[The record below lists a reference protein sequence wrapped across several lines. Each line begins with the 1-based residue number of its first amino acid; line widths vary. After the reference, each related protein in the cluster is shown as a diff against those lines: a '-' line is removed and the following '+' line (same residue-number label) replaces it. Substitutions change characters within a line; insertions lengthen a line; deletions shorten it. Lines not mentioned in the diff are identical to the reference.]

1 MFEAKDILKQVELK
15 PKMTIADLG
24 AGSGFFTIPLAK
36 EVGKDG
42 LIYAIDLIAESLELV
57 EEKAKNEKLFNIK
70 TLVCD
75 LEKEKIKI
83 KDEICDLVLLV
94 NVLYLIEKKE
104 PVIKEVNRIL
114 KPKSQAIF
122 IEWEPEKIV
131 FKTEIYPVSKNDLQ
145 KMIEKNN
152 FKKIK
157 EFSPSQFHYGLIYE
171 KI

>member
-1 MFEAKDILKQVELK
+1 LE
-15 PKMTIADLG
+15 
-24 AGSGFFTIPLAK
+24 K
-36 EVGKDG
+36 EVCKKG
-42 LIYAIDLIAESLELV
+42 LIYAIDLISESLELI

-83 KDEICDLVLLV
+83 KDEVCDLALLV
-94 NVLYLIEKKE
+94 NVLYLIENKE
-104 PVIKEVNRIL
+104 PAIDEINRIL
-114 KPKSQAIF
+114 KPKGQAIF
-122 IEWEPEKIV
+122 IEWKPEKII

-145 KMIEKNN
+145 KIIEKNN

>member
-1 MFEAKDILKQVELK
+1 MFEAQDILKQVKLK
-15 PKMTIADLG
+15 PGITVADLG
-24 AGSGFFTIPLAK
+24 SGSGFFTIPLAK

-42 LIYAIDLIAESLELV
+42 LVYALDLVAESLEII

-75 LEKEKIKI
+75 LEREKIKI
-83 KDEICDLVLLV
+83 KDKACDLALLV
-94 NVLYLIEKKE
+94 NVLYLIENKD
-104 PVIKEVNRIL
+104 PVIKEINRIL
-114 KPKSQAIF
+114 KPKGQAIF
-122 IEWEPEKIV
+122 IEWEPEKML

-145 KMIEKNN
+145 KIIEKNG